1 MEKARIRHIA
11 LNVQNRDELAEFY
24 KRVFGL
30 EEKYRGPNG
39 TIYLSD
45 GFVGVALISRPELPW
60 GINHFGFEVED
71 VQAIE
76 ESTQTKAVSN
86 TFGAVAESW
95 IRDPAGTRVDR
106 TEHGWPIERC
116 DPCGAHRAGSAQRHL
131 PPAGAPQAGPQPTV
145 ALRSSGWRT

>member
-1 MEKARIRHIA
+1 MAQARIRHIA
-11 LNVQNRDELAEFY
+11 LNVQNREELAEY
-24 KRVFGL
+24 YTRVFGL

-71 VQAIE
+71 VPAIE
-76 ESTQTKAVSN
+76 AATQTKAESN

-95 IRDPAGTRVDR
+95 IRDPEGNRVDISA
-106 TEHGWPIERC
+106 HGWPI
-116 DPCGAHRAGSAQRHL
+116 
-131 PPAGAPQAGPQPTV
+131 
-145 ALRSSGWRT
+145 

>member
-1 MEKARIRHIA
+1 MGKPRIRHIA
-11 LNVQNRDELAEFY
+11 LNVQNREELAEY
-24 KRVFGL
+24 YTRVFSL

-71 VQAIE
+71 VPAIE
-76 ESTQTKAVSN
+76 EVTQTKAEAN

-95 IRDPAGTRVDR
+95 IRDPEGNRVDIS
-106 TEHGWPIERC
+106 EHGWPI
-116 DPCGAHRAGSAQRHL
+116 
-131 PPAGAPQAGPQPTV
+131 
-145 ALRSSGWRT
+145 